1 MAVTIQ
7 SGDLGYGTSSQAV
20 LANRKVIQMKD
31 KIFLLEPSANPLTLF
46 LQKLNRESVGAFKF
60 EMLEDRATP
69 LNDRVNNA
77 SGHASTITEI
87 DVDNGAY
94 FQVDDIVICQRTGE
108 TMKVT
113 SVSSNTVTLS
123 RTWGTVAAQALVDN
137 DQLTILGSAR
147 SEFAT
152 ANTSVSTKL
161 TTLSNYT
168 QTFRDPFAVSRRLL
182 KSELYGG
189 NILAYLHRARMI
201 EHAKDIEI
209 SFLFGEKNVT
219 GTDPT
224 STGGLNEFVSTNSTA
239 FGGAIGSLEEVFSAS
254 EGDFRYGSGKKVM
267 FAGYPVVSNIS
278 LLAENSLQT
287 VPPVKTF
294 GISVKSLVTPFGE
307 YMIVPHKLMEGDT
320 WKKQALIADLSNLG
334 YRYLKDSDTQL
345 RTNIQAPDADGR
357 KDEILS
363 DVGLFRVLEETHAK
377 WTGAAS

>member
-1 MAVTIQ
+1 MPTML
-7 SGDLGYGTSSQAV
+7 SGDVGYASSTAI

-46 LQKLNRESVGAFKF
+46 MQKLNRESVGAYKF

-69 LNDRVNNA
+69 LNDRINN
-77 SGHASTITEI
+77 SGGHAAGATTIT
-87 DVDNGAY
+87 VDNGAY
-94 FQVDDIVICQRTGE
+94 FQVDDIVIVQRTGE
-108 TMKVT
+108 TMI
-113 SVSSNTVTLS
+113 VSTVSTNTLNVGRS
-123 RTWGTVAAQALVDN
+123 WGTTAAAALLDN

-147 SEFAT
+147 AEFAT
-152 ANTSVSTKL
+152 ANTSVATKL
-161 TTLSNYT
+161 TTLYNLT
-168 QTFRDPFAVSRRLL
+168 QTFRDPFSVSRRLL

-209 SFLFGEKNVT
+209 SLLFGEQ
-219 GTDPT
+219 GDSSGQS
-224 STGGLNEFVSTNSTA
+224 STGGLNEFISTNSTN
-239 FGGAIGSLEEVFSAS
+239 FGGAIGSLEEVFSAA
-254 EGDFRYGSGKKVM
+254 EGDFRYGSSDKVM
-267 FAGYPVVSNIS
+267 FAGFPVVSNIS
-278 LLAENSLQT
+278 LLAEQSLQT
-287 VPPVKTF
+287 VPPTKTY
-294 GISVKSLVTPFGE
+294 GIDVRELVTPFGR

-320 WKKQALIADLSNLG
+320 FKKYALIADLSNLG

-377 WTGAAS
+377 WTNAAA

>member
-1 MAVTIQ
+1 ML
-7 SGDLGYGTSSQAV
+7 SGDVGYASSTAI

-46 LQKLNRESVGAFKF
+46 MQKLNRESVGAYKF

-69 LNDRVNNA
+69 LNDRVNY
-77 SGHASTITEI
+77 STGYTADTGVTEI
-87 DVDNGAY
+87 VVDNGAY
-94 FQVDDIVICQRTGE
+94 FQADDIVICQRTGE

-123 RTWGTVAAQALVDN
+123 RSWGTVDVAAMNDN
-137 DQLTILGSAR
+137 EQLTILGSAR
-147 SEFAT
+147 AEFAT
-152 ANTSVSTKL
+152 ANTSVATKL
-161 TTLSNYT
+161 TTLYNLT
-168 QTFRDPFAVSRRLL
+168 QTFRDPFSVSRRLL

-209 SFLFGEKNVT
+209 SFLFGEQNDSN
-219 GTDPT
+219 GQS
-224 STGGLNEFVSTNSTA
+224 STGGINEFISTNSTN
-239 FGGAIGSLEEVFSAS
+239 FGGAIGSLEEVFSAA
-254 EGDFRYGSGKKVM
+254 EGDFRYGSNSKVM
-267 FAGYPVVSNIS
+267 LAGFPVVSNIS
-278 LLAENSLQT
+278 LLAEQSLRT
-287 VPPVKTF
+287 VPPAKTY
-294 GISVKSLVTPFGE
+294 GIDVRELVTPFGR

-320 WKKQALIADLSNLG
+320 FKKQALIADLSNLG
-334 YRYLKDSDTQL
+334 YRYVKDSDTQL

-377 WTGAAS
+377 WTNAAA